1 MKRLELYLSCLFG
14 YMFIALSVFV
24 TAETILR
31 KVANFS
37 FQGAD
42 ELGGY
47 TLALGSALAFTIAL
61 IGRAHIRIDLLYARF
76 PRALQAFMNWLSAVL
91 LAGFGLLLVKV
102 TYKVVVDTME
112 YGSTAPTSWATPL
125 IYPQGVWFIALGI
138 FCIVACIY
146 AFRAS
151 KLFFGGN
158 IDTLNDEYHPKGA
171 IEELSE
177 EIEDLSLRG
186 HDIAQPEQDNG
197 GRS

>member
-1 MKRLELYLSCLFG
+1 MKRVELILSCLFG
-14 YMFIALSVFV
+14 YMFLALSFFV
-24 TAETILR
+24 TAETIVR

-47 TLALGSALAFTIAL
+47 TLAVGSSLAFTIAL

-76 PRALQAFMNWLSAVL
+76 PRSMQALMNWLSAVL

-102 TYKVVVDTME
+102 TYKVVVDTVD

-125 IYPQGVWFIALGI
+125 IYPQGAWFVALCI
-138 FCIVACIY
+138 FCIVACFY
-146 AFRAS
+146 AVRAS
-151 KLFFGGN
+151 RLFFGGN
-158 IDTLNDEYHPKGA
+158 LDKLNDEFHPKGA
-171 IEELSE
+171 IEELVE

-186 HDIAQPEQDNG
+186 HDSVQSKNNDG